1 MTINAFMVAQL
12 IAVAG
17 VSVLAWC
24 KRKNVGGKIWAVRTV
39 PPCLLVAGAL
49 KLPFGSWLLFAF
61 VTYAV
66 AAYFGGWR
74 LQSPRNAILRWI
86 WWMVHVFV
94 YLLMVT
100 VGYAIVCT
108 VLSIAVVSMPST
120 KIGPIV
126 VNTES
131 QWTRGRISN
140 EWPFAVEYKVANA
153 IPTEYDKRILFK
165 SGKRMGLP
173 IDYGGHGPYRV
184 YRLKSGDYCLV
195 DGFGLPKSHGDPE
208 RYLRVNVAEERVE
221 LKFGGGWF
229 VIPENGVV
237 CGWGGG
243 DDLQSFSFDMYPCGD
258 LNAKHWSVPVIGK
271 PVGDSL
277 EGMELLGTIETDG
290 RFVPAK

>member
-1 MTINAFMVAQL
+1 
-12 IAVAG
+12 
-17 VSVLAWC
+17 
-24 KRKNVGGKIWAVRTV
+24 
-39 PPCLLVAGAL
+39 VAGAL
-49 KLPFGSWLLFAF
+49 KLSFGSCLLFAF

-86 WWMVHVFV
+86 WWTVHVFV

-100 VGYAIVCT
+100 IGCAIVAT
-108 VLSIAVVSMPST
+108 ALSIAVASLPST

-131 QWTRGRISN
+131 QWTRGRISS
-140 EWPFAVEYKVANA
+140 ELPFAVEYKVANA
-153 IPTEYDKRILFK
+153 IPTEYEKRILFK
-165 SGKRMGLP
+165 SGKRIGLL

-184 YRLKSGDYCLV
+184 YKLKNGDYCLV
-195 DGFGLPKSHGDPE
+195 DGFDLPKSHRDTE
-208 RYLRVNVAEERVE
+208 RYLRVNLAEERVE

-229 VIPENGVV
+229 AIPEKGFV

-243 DDLQSFSFDMYPCGD
+243 NDLNSFSFDMYPGGD
-258 LNAKHWSVPVIGK
+258 LNGKTMEWSVPVIGK

-290 RFVPAK
+290 RFEPAK

>member
-1 MTINAFMVAQL
+1 MTVNAFVIAEL
-12 IAVAG
+12 IAVLG

-49 KLPFGSWLLFAF
+49 RLSFGSCLLFAF
-61 VTYAV
+61 AVYAL
-66 AAYFGGWR
+66 AAYFCGWR
-74 LQSPRNAILRWI
+74 LATPRNVILRWI
-86 WWMVHVFV
+86 WWTVHVLV
-94 YLLMVT
+94 YLLVVT
-100 VGYAIVCT
+100 VGYAIVAT
-108 VLSIAVVSMPST
+108 VLSIAVVFLPST
-120 KIGPIV
+120 KIGPIT

-131 QWTRGRISN
+131 RWTRGRISN
-140 EWPFAVEYKVANA
+140 QLPFAVEYKVAHA

-229 VIPENGVV
+229 AIPENGVV

-243 DDLQSFSFDMYPCGD
+243 DDLQSFSFDMYPGGD

-290 RFVPAK
+290 RFEPTK